1 MLKKIKK
8 YDFHLFFLLNF
19 SLITS
24 LPSLINL
31 TLVMISIFVFISIK
45 LKSLKKIEPI
55 LFFFL
60 FCVIVLSTFSSSL
73 SFDVKILSLSWLKM
87 LFLFIFIFSFVY
99 HSLEKKSFLKV
110 SRFLLYFIYFLI
122 IDVFLQRFLNFEFF
136 GNEIIIG
143 RITGPYSEKLI
154 IGGIILYIGFV
165 PFFLKLQEY
174 LEKKKFYKSLILTNL
189 YFLSIFLTGER
200 MNTILSILSI
210 FLLSIFIINHR
221 RFIFSFLIIY
231 FFSIFLI
238 SSNYEYGEEKYFQIR
253 HHLLRNSNQNQN
265 NKKY

>member
-73 SFDVKILSLSWLKM
+73 SFDDKISSLSWLKM

-110 SRFLLYFIYFLI
+110 SRYLLYFIYFLI

-136 GNEIIIG
+136 GNE
-143 RITGPYSEKLI
+143 
-154 IGGIILYIGFV
+154 
-165 PFFLKLQEY
+165 
-174 LEKKKFYKSLILTNL
+174 
-189 YFLSIFLTGER
+189 
-200 MNTILSILSI
+200 
-210 FLLSIFIINHR
+210 
-221 RFIFSFLIIY
+221 
-231 FFSIFLI
+231 
-238 SSNYEYGEEKYFQIR
+238 
-253 HHLLRNSNQNQN
+253 
-265 NKKY
+265 